1 MMYSA
6 QDEANEVVRARGS
19 FRVGIWKGATG
30 GGQARDY
37 LGWLAAQWILW
48 TTCGADAERIAE
60 MERDAQVRTFDAWL
74 SARFADAPSTPVF
87 ELADLFD
94 RSAA

>member
-1 MMYSA
+1 MIYSE
-6 QDEANEVVRARGS
+6 QDLRHEVTLARGS

-48 TTCGADAERIAE
+48 TTCGADGERIAG
-60 MERDAQVRTFDAWL
+60 MEPEERLRTFDAWL
-74 SARFADAPSTPVF
+74 SARFSDTPSTPLF
-87 ELADLFD
+87 DPADLFA
-94 RSAA
+94 RAAA